1 MTISELLTKF
11 SDPEIIQSLSMSDKM
26 MAGLVTVCLG
36 MGITFSALIVLQF
49 VISWM
54 DKLLNRPANKAEI
67 ASSIP
72 EKTEPEARPEN
83 IEDDKEL
90 IAVMSSV
97 IAMKMATSVDNI
109 VIRNI
114 KKSKP
119 STSVWSQAGITDL
132 MNNRL

>member
-11 SDPEIIQSLSMSDKM
+11 GNPEIIQSLSMSDKM

-36 MGITFSALIVLQF
+36 MGITFSALIILQF

-54 DKLLNRPANKAEI
+54 DKLLNKSTKTVETASNRPD
-67 ASSIP
+67 
-72 EKTEPEARPEN
+72 KTKPDATPQNSR
-83 IEDDKEL
+83 DDKEL
-90 IAVMSSV
+90 IAVISSV
-97 IAMKMATSVDNI
+97 IAMEMATSVDNI

-114 KKSKP
+114 KKTEP

-132 MNNRL
+132 MNSRL

>member
-26 MAGLVTVCLG
+26 TAGLVTVCLG
-36 MGITFSALIVLQF
+36 MGITFSALVILQF

-54 DKLLNRPANKAEI
+54 DLFLNRSAKPAPNL
-67 ASSIP
+67 P
-72 EKTEPEARPEN
+72 EKTEPDARQLD
-83 IEDDKEL
+83 IQDDKEL
-90 IAVMSSV
+90 VAVISSV

-114 KKSKP
+114 KKKES
-119 STSVWSQAGITDL
+119 STPAWNRAGIADL
-132 MNNRL
+132 MNSRL

>member
-26 MAGLVTVCLG
+26 MAGFVTIILG
-36 MGITFSALIVLQF
+36 MGITFSALIILQF

-54 DKLLNRPANKAEI
+54 DKLLNKSTKKTIPPARSPGKTKPETRPQ
-67 ASSIP
+67 
-72 EKTEPEARPEN
+72 
-83 IEDDKEL
+83 DDKEL
-90 IAVMSSV
+90 IAVISSV

-114 KKSKP
+114 TKTAP
-119 STSVWSQAGITDL
+119 STPVWNQAGISDL
-132 MNNRL
+132 MNSRL

>member
-11 SDPEIIQSLSMSDKM
+11 GDPEIIQSLSMSDKM

-36 MGITFSALIVLQF
+36 MGITFSALIILQF

-54 DKLLNRPANKAEI
+54 DKLLNRSTKKAAT
-67 ASSIP
+67 ASNLQ
-72 EKTEPEARPEN
+72 EKTASEAKPEN
-83 IEDDKEL
+83 VQDDKEL
-90 IAVMSSV
+90 IAVISSV

-114 KKSKP
+114 KKTKP
-119 STSVWSQAGITDL
+119 STSAWSQAGITDL